1 MYPRRTWQAGAYL
14 NRSIRAGLSKLPDLL
29 PARGDRILRVP
40 AVLAMPMTIGC
51 VLMAAGS
58 AHAQATGGSITPPA
72 GAKLFAADVRSNV
85 AYASNISGGDDTLAT
100 IRRIRPSDVT
110 FQSGATLKFQLLSGR
125 NVLFLT
131 GAADARRHVHNK
143 ILDGEDYQITA
154 GAGSQLGPCSGLVG
168 ASFAR
173 RRSLVEDLV
182 LPVATN
188 ITEQPLA
195 SVSMTCGSGA
205 AIGAVQ
211 ASAAKLQNRGKRQG
225 FVDSDTRS
233 GAVSVG
239 YRNNTLGDI
248 SLIAQYSKVTYDNDP
263 LNSPPSG
270 LSATQDFEQ
279 YGVGVQYARKI
290 GMRLSGT
297 AAVLVNQLN
306 GTSAKNSG
314 INGNAALTYRATPR
328 IQLSLGYDRSNQA
341 SVLVNTS
348 YLYAQS
354 VDLEANYR
362 LSQRISFSA
371 RVRGSRDQY
380 RGGVST
386 PLQIRDSKQL
396 SGNLSGSMKIGRN
409 AQIMLTAEHVDRKAD
424 VRIYDFTSDNVTFG
438 FITQF

>member
-1 MYPRRTWQAGAYL
+1 MCPL
-14 NRSIRAGLSKLPDLL
+14 
-29 PARGDRILRVP
+29 P
-40 AVLAMPMTIGC
+40 AVLATPMTIGC
-51 VLMAAGS
+51 VLLAAGS
-58 AHAQATGGSITPPA
+58 AHAQAAGSSITPPA
-72 GAKLFAADVRSNV
+72 GTKRFAADVRGDV
-85 AYASNISGGDDTLAT
+85 AYVSNISGGGDTLAA
-100 IRRIRPSDVT
+100 IRRIRPSDVA
-110 FQSGATLKFQLLSGR
+110 FQSGATLKLQLLSGR

-143 ILDGEDYQITA
+143 ILDGEDYQVSA

-173 RRSLVEDLV
+173 RRSLVEDLA

-195 SVSMTCGSGA
+195 SVSMSCGSGA
-205 AIGAVQ
+205 VIGSVQ
-211 ASAAKLQNRGKRQG
+211 ASAEKLRNQGKQQG

-239 YRNNTLGDI
+239 YRNATLGDV
-248 SLIAQYSKVTYDNDP
+248 SLIAQYAKVDYGDDP
-263 LNSPPSG
+263 LNAPPSG

-297 AAVLVNQLN
+297 AAVLVNQFKV
-306 GTSAKNSG
+306 TSAKGTAIS
-314 INGNAALTYRATPR
+314 GNAALEYRATPR

-354 VDLEANYR
+354 VDFKVNYR
-362 LSQRISFSA
+362 LSQRISLSA
-371 RVRGSRDQY
+371 GVRGSRDQY
-380 RGGVST
+380 RGGVPS
-386 PLQIRDSKQL
+386 PLQIRDSKKL
-396 SGNLSGSMKIGRN
+396 SGNVSGSMKIGRS
-409 AQIMLTAEHVDRKAD
+409 AQIMLSAEHVDRQAD
-424 VRIYDFTSDNVTFG
+424 VQIYDFTSDNVKLG
-438 FITQF
+438 FTTQF